1 MTLKDFIRDNPTRKL
16 ILLWLEGDDDEV
28 KTDYNYPNQFTDQA
42 KSMMNME
49 VMETQ
54 TFDEEDWIE
63 VWLK

>member
-1 MTLKDFIRDNPTRKL
+1 MTLKAFIRDNPNRKL
-16 ILLWLEGDDDEV
+16 ILLWFEGDELR
-28 KTDYNYPNQFTDQA
+28 TDYNYPNQFTDQA

-54 TFDEEDWIE
+54 TFDDEDWIE